1 VVILDEPTA
10 GVDPRSALAV
20 RRDLAALTRG
30 RTVVW
35 SSHDLAEVEELCTH
49 VVILDRGRVAAE
61 GRMDELRGA
70 GRVLRVELAP
80 ARARAPDLE
89 ALVGALAGVDR
100 VELDEAGGQLRLYC
114 DPARSMDEVTQ
125 SVLQL
130 LLDRGLFVRGLS
142 RGERFAERFW
152 AATQPER

>member
-1 VVILDEPTA
+1 ML
-10 GVDPRSALAV
+10 RSVHVTSIGSMAV

-49 VVILDRGRVAAE
+49 VLILDRGRVAAE

-70 GRVLRVELAP
+70 SRVLKLELAP
-80 ARARAPDLE
+80 SRARAPDLQT
-89 ALVGALAGVDR
+89 LIGALAGVDH
-100 VELDEAGGQLRLYC
+100 VELDEPGVHVLLHC
-114 DPARSMDEVTQ
+114 DPSASLDEVTHR
-125 SVLQL
+125 VLQL
-130 LLDRGLFVRGLS
+130 LLDRGVFVRGLS

-152 AATQPER
+152 AATAPEP